1 MVSVQRFIHDEPALF
16 RATCEFVRL
25 FGRVADPVVGSA
37 SRESSPD
44 ARIAWTLLGTDL
56 FQDISY
62 PEFSTLM
69 ETLRERFP
77 GDKLWTLPV
86 PKAQEIEEC
95 VESAM
100 GTRGWSLFE
109 SVPGI
114 FWSVGLF
121 VRRRKNMV
129 QWLAERSPE
138 ELWRDLGEIYFMGK
152 GNPRPKVCA
161 ALYRLMAPTPI
172 GLGFDCAPSAKWP
185 PLPLTMGARRYLSIL
200 GPAKDGFADLD
211 PKEKQRLATDLYV
224 AVARALVEGVTGS
237 GKATAQDVNGPKSVN
252 ATKEPFGTKGPSE
265 TNTPEAKG
273 VNGMK
278 EPSAKSAPAAVD
290 VSTAYLAAHSLQFYL
305 EEGGEGFAC
314 RHVTDHCQK
323 CPLRDYCGYAE

>member
-69 ETLRERFP
+69 EALRERFP

-224 AVARALVEGVTGS
+224 AVARALVEGV
-237 GKATAQDVNGPKSVN
+237 NG
-252 ATKEPFGTKGPSE
+252 
-265 TNTPEAKG
+265 AKG
-273 VNGMK
+273 VNALK
-278 EPSAKSAPAAVD
+278 DPSAKSAPAAVD